1 MSRAMTGHLHPSI
14 RPEMPDAEMPDAESM
29 VPNGVR
35 RAVPRRGG
43 FSLLEMLLSLA
54 ILGGSLAVLSQVA
67 DTGVDAAREAR
78 DLAIAQIICQSKLSE
93 VLLNSTLGTTPQS
106 IVDAPVD
113 PIDSQSLTTFSYSVD
128 VQPAGLEGMLVIRV
142 LVSAKD
148 GNEKLIASYSLDRW
162 MIDPAFGL
170 QEMELEEEAAKE
182 AAKGVVEETT

>member
-1 MSRAMTGHLHPSI
+1 MLRAMAGQIPSSI
-14 RPEMPDAEMPDAESM
+14 RPGMIDPETIL
-29 VPNGVR
+29 PNRAR
-35 RAVPRRGG
+35 RGAPLRGG

-148 GNEKLIASYSLDRW
+148 GNENLIANYSLDRW

-170 QEMELEEEAAKE
+170 EEMELEEEAAKE